1 MNSASLLTTAAV
13 SVLLSVSSCSVE
25 TASQDNS
32 QANLTSPTTS
42 TSPTSSITW
51 VGSLAASDWLDQWG
65 VQDDKSWGLD
75 SNIVIMDDPDQRFEK
90 IMQVAYPAGSASPSV
105 SRESGVA
112 IGGAQFYADLPIPAQ
127 EQLTLSYFVR
137 FSEDFDFVK
146 GGKLPGLYG
155 GTGASGGNIP
165 DGTDGFST
173 RIMWRRDGDGEMY
186 AYLPTSEGYGDSIGR
201 GSWRFQPGVWH
212 HLKQTISLND
222 PQAADGRIQVW
233 VDGEPVIDQSGL
245 VFRSSADL
253 KIDGLFFSTFFG
265 GGDSSWATPQDV
277 YADFAEFTV
286 TAD

>member
-1 MNSASLLTTAAV
+1 MNSASLLTTTAV
-13 SVLLSVSSCSVE
+13 SVLLSLSSCSAE
-25 TASQDNS
+25 LASQEDS
-32 QANLTSPTTS
+32 QASLSVPTPSP
-42 TSPTSSITW
+42 SPASSVNW
-51 VGSLAASDWLDQWG
+51 AGSLTATDWLDQWG
-65 VQDDKSWGLD
+65 AQDDKSWGLD
-75 SNIVIMDDPDQRFEK
+75 SNIVVMDDPDRRFEK
-90 IMQVAYPAGSASPSV
+90 IMRVAYPAGSASPSV

-112 IGGAQFYADLPIPAQ
+112 IGGAQFYADLPIPDQ
-127 EQLTLSYFVR
+127 DQLTLSYFVR

-155 GTGASGGNIP
+155 GTGASGGNVP

-173 RIMWRRDGDGEMY
+173 RIMWRREGDGEMY

-222 PQAADGRIQVW
+222 PQAANGRIQVW
-233 VDGEPVIDQSGL
+233 VDGKPVIDQSGL
-245 VFRSSADL
+245 VFRSTTDL

-265 GGDSSWATPQDV
+265 GGDPSWATPQDV

>member
-1 MNSASLLTTAAV
+1 MNSASLLTATAV
-13 SVLLSVSSCSVE
+13 SVLLGLSSCSAE
-25 TASQDNS
+25 SASQDDS
-32 QANLTSPTTS
+32 QARPTLLTAS
-42 TSPTSSITW
+42 TSPANSISW
-51 VGSLAASDWLDQWG
+51 AGSLADPNWLDQWG
-65 VQDDKSWGLD
+65 GQKDKSWGLD
-75 SNIVIMDDPDQRFEK
+75 SNLVIMDDPERRFEK
-90 IMQVAYPAGSASPSV
+90 IMRVTYPAGSASPAV
-105 SRESGVA
+105 ARESGAA
-112 IGGAQFYADLPIPAQ
+112 IGGAQFYADLPIPDQ

-155 GTGASGGNIP
+155 GTGASGGNTP

-212 HLKQTISLND
+212 HLKQTITLND

-233 VDGEPVIDQSGL
+233 VDGEQVIDQSGL
-245 VFRSSADL
+245 VFRSTADL

-265 GGDSSWATPQDV
+265 GGDPSWATPRDV
-277 YADFAEFTV
+277 YADFAEFAAT
-286 TAD
+286 TD